1 MAFRVGDLVAEDYT
15 LYWNFY
21 NKSYQYIKNES
32 DPSQGEAEQVIGI
45 ITSVHKRFPDAFFE
59 IPYYVYKIKW
69 LNSPHGVL
77 WDDKY
82 FYEDEL
88 VLLSRVNHDDTD
100 PEYEEEIDFD
110 DEEVEEEE
118 G

>member
-1 MAFRVGDLVAEDYT
+1 MALCVGDLVAEDHT

-21 NKSYQYIKNES
+21 NKSYTFISEES
-32 DPSQGEAEQVIGI
+32 DPSQGEPEKIIGI
-45 ITSVHKRFPDAFFE
+45 ITPVHKRFPDAFFE

-77 WDDKY
+77 WDDKF

-88 VLLSRVNHDDTD
+88 ILLSRVCREGSD
-100 PEYEEEIDFD
+100 PEYEENIEYD
-110 DEEVEEEE
+110 EEE
-118 G
+118 GEEE